1 MTGGGFG
8 GAIVMLARAGEG
20 RAAAERI
27 AAAYGA
33 QVGRQATI
41 LSPLAVEPTAIER
54 RVAVLQ
60 TRQSGR
66 TTGSP
71 PAGPARAAACRALAA
86 VADGHRTPTR
96 STPVNA
102 IRLVLADDHAT
113 IRDALKLLLSG
124 QPDLQVVGEAVDGQQ
139 AIDAAVA
146 LKPDVLLMDVSMPGL
161 NGLQATAAVRQRAP
175 GVKVLTLTRHAEESY
190 LGELLRA
197 GAAGYALKQSSS
209 AELINAIRTVAS
221 GRPYLDPELNH
232 GLMGLFVQGRTF
244 RKPPDLTPRE
254 TEVLRLTAW
263 GHSNKEIASRLGLSV
278 KTVEVHKTN
287 GMRKLGMN
295 SRLQLVRYALL
306 RNWFQDS

>member
-1 MTGGGFG
+1 M
-8 GAIVMLARAGEG
+8 
-20 RAAAERI
+20 
-27 AAAYGA
+27 
-33 QVGRQATI
+33 
-41 LSPLAVEPTAIER
+41 SIE
-54 RVAVLQ
+54 
-60 TRQSGR
+60 S
-66 TTGSP
+66 TTQ
-71 PAGPARAAACRALAA
+71 R
-86 VADGHRTPTR
+86 
-96 STPVNA
+96 TPVNT

-221 GRPYLDPELNH
+221 GRPYLDPVLNN
-232 GLMGLFVQGRTF
+232 GLMGLFVQGSAVKK
-244 RKPPDLTPRE
+244 KPADLSPRE

-263 GHSNKEIASRLGLSV
+263 
-278 KTVEVHKTN
+278 
-287 GMRKLGMN
+287 
-295 SRLQLVRYALL
+295 
-306 RNWFQDS
+306 

>member
-1 MTGGGFG
+1 M
-8 GAIVMLARAGEG
+8 
-20 RAAAERI
+20 
-27 AAAYGA
+27 
-33 QVGRQATI
+33 
-41 LSPLAVEPTAIER
+41 
-54 RVAVLQ
+54 
-60 TRQSGR
+60 
-66 TTGSP
+66 
-71 PAGPARAAACRALAA
+71 
-86 VADGHRTPTR
+86 
-96 STPVNA
+96 NA

-124 QPDLQVVGEAVDGQQ
+124 QPDFQVVGEAVDGQQ
-139 AIDAAVA
+139 AVDAAVA

-161 NGLQATAAVRQRAP
+161 NGLQATASVRQRAP

-209 AELINAIRTVAS
+209 AQLLNAIRTVAS
-221 GRPYLDPELNH
+221 GRPYLDPELNQ
-232 GLMGLFVQGRTF
+232 GLMGLFVQGRAF
-244 RKPPDLTPRE
+244 RKPPDLTARE

-263 GHSNKEIASRLGLSV
+263 GYSNKEIATQLGLSV

-306 RNWFQDS
+306 RNWFQDT